1 MPEEQRHEI
10 DERNQKQK
18 LSGERQEDGFVDH
31 SQTLEKVRCD
41 HLETYQGKCQ
51 VYDSQSLVCQFFQLC
66 IIREERYRY
75 IRNELGYKETD
86 SAYYCSTNN
95 RKTEYPLDS
104 GVFPCTEIIT
114 CDRLHSQVESHVY
127 HDEQE

>member
-1 MPEEQRHEI
+1 MSEEQRHEI
-10 DERNQKQK
+10 DERNQKQE

-41 HLETYQGKCQ
+41 HLETDQGKCQ
-51 VYDSQSLVCQFFQLC
+51 VYDSQSLVCQFFKLC
-66 IIREERYRY
+66 VICEERYRY

-86 SAYYCSTNN
+86 AAYYCRTNN

-104 GVFPCTEIIT
+104 SVLSCTEIVT
-114 CDRLHSQVESHVY
+114 GNRLHSLVESHVY
-127 HDEQE
+127 HDEKE